1 MSRRDFFEFNT
12 PVKTNDDVKTQTS
25 KLPRGMGNAKTIEP
39 NSEVAH
45 ELNKVDLEYA
55 VKALEQIVNETSDP
69 NANSIASDALEKISQ
84 GDYFEGARFP
94 YLVRHVPK
102 HKQLVK
108 KSNHV
113 WVKPTVTLE
122 SNTYNCKYNGSESI
136 HQLYY
141 NNFTG
146 KWNTIGTPN
155 QPEIITVTAPDLIQ
169 IN

>member
-1 MSRRDFFEFNT
+1 M
-12 PVKTNDDVKTQTS
+12 S
-25 KLPRGMGNAKTIEP
+25 KLNTTEISAKDFKAKLDTMTRNAKTIEP
-39 NSEVAH
+39 DSEAAH
-45 ELNKVDLEYA
+45 ELNKMDLEYA
-55 VKALEQIVNETSDP
+55 IKALEEILDETSDP
-69 NANSIASDALEKISQ
+69 NANSIAADALEKVSQ

-102 HKQLVK
+102 HKQRVK
-108 KSNHV
+108 KDNFV
-113 WVKPTVTLE
+113 WAKPTVTLE

-146 KWNTIGTPN
+146 QWSTIGTPN
-155 QPEIITVTAPDLIQ
+155 QPEVVITAPDLIQ

>member
-1 MSRRDFFEFNT
+1 M
-12 PVKTNDDVKTQTS
+12 S
-25 KLPRGMGNAKTIEP
+25 KLNTTEISAKDFKAKLDTMTRNAIEIEP
-39 NSEVAH
+39 NSETAH
-45 ELNKVDLEYA
+45 ELNRIDLEYA
-55 VKALEQIVNETSDP
+55 VKALEEILEETSDP
-69 NANSIASDALEKISQ
+69 NANSIAADALEKVSQ

-102 HKQLVK
+102 HEQLVK
-108 KSNHV
+108 KDNYA
-113 WVKPTVTLE
+113 WAKPTVTLE

-155 QPEIITVTAPDLIQ
+155 QPEITTVTAPDLIQ

>member
-1 MSRRDFFEFNT
+1 MIMSRRDFFENNT
-12 PVKTNDDVKTQTS
+12 PVKTEEEFKA
-25 KLPRGMGNAKTIEP
+25 KLDSMTRNAIKIEP
-39 NSEVAH
+39 DSEAAH

-55 VKALEQIVNETSDP
+55 VKALEEILEETSDP

-155 QPEIITVTAPDLIQ
+155 QPEITTVTAPDLIQ

>member
-1 MSRRDFFEFNT
+1 M
-12 PVKTNDDVKTQTS
+12 S
-25 KLPRGMGNAKTIEP
+25 KLNTTEISAKDFKAKLDTMTRNAKTIEP
-39 NSEVAH
+39 DSEVAH
-45 ELNKVDLEYA
+45 ELNKIDLEYA
-55 VKALEQIVNETSDP
+55 VKALEEILEETSDP

-122 SNTYNCKYNGSESI
+122 SNTYNCKYNGSESV

-146 KWNTIGTPN
+146 QWKTIGTSS
-155 QPEIITVTAPDLIQ
+155 QPEVVITAPDLVQ